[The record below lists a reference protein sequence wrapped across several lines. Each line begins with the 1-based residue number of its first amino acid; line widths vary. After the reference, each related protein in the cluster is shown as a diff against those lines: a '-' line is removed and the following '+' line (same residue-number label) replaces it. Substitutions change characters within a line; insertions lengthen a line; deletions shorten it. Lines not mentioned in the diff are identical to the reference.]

1 MNVVKGNKVSLM
13 DEAKAEV
20 EKDILEKAKGD
31 LKKKIKQLYDAKV
44 IVSNLEREI
53 QFLEDRLNQELND
66 IQ

>member
-20 EKDILEKAKGD
+20 EKEILEKAKGD